1 MNESPEAGKNAPAA
15 SRPEETGIPSVPP
28 DARKQQDTPAPQ
40 HPNAAPPE
48 AEGGRQA
55 DKEPGATPPLPLLK
69 NDDEEEGAPQPASAS
84 EKPKPK
90 RPWPRFLFGFMLLV
104 LLACGGAGWLAYD
117 FLNSPGTD
125 PAVAPAQN
133 VEVTVNPGT
142 TFRTLTPELVRL
154 GAVRNADKFILLLRW
169 MSYRDIPHALKPGR
183 FRLNTG
189 WTPQQVIDQLVN
201 GSPLLDRV
209 TIPEGLAWW
218 EVGKRLE
225 KARMVRFEDFA
236 KLVHDP
242 AFLRHWGIPFDSAE
256 GFLFPDTYL
265 IMRPLELNETTAKS
279 VVGRLIDNFWRRTAP
294 LWPGGKRPG
303 PSGRDGVRRL
313 VTLASIVERETAVP
327 SERPRVAGVYA
338 NRLRLNMLLQA
349 DPTTAYGLGEGFDGN
364 LRRRH
369 LDDESNP
376 YNTYKRPGLPPGPIC
391 SPGLACLK
399 AAANPEKHDYIYFVA
414 RGEDGSHVFS
424 TNLATHNRAVREYWA
439 KRRGK

>member
-1 MNESPEAGKNAPAA
+1 MNESPEETKNTPADPGAP
-15 SRPEETGIPSVPP
+15 RPEETGIPSGVSDTRNQQAPP
-28 DARKQQDTPAPQ
+28 DQQHSDASS
-40 HPNAAPPE
+40 PE
-48 AEGGRQA
+48 AENWQPTEE
-55 DKEPGATPPLPLLK
+55 KPGEASPLDGEKPETPL
-69 NDDEEEGAPQPASAS
+69 PASAP
-84 EKPKPK
+84 ETPNNPK
-90 RPWPRFLFGFMLLV
+90 RLWPRFLLGFMLLV

-125 PAVAPAQN
+125 PAVAPAQD

-169 MSYRDIPHALKPGR
+169 MNYRDIPHALKPGR
-183 FRLNTG
+183 FRINTG

-225 KARMVRFEDFA
+225 EAQMVRFEDFD

-265 IMRPLELNETTAKS
+265 IMRPLELNEATAKS
-279 VVGRLIDNFWRRTAP
+279 VVGRLIDNFWRRTTP

-303 PSGRDGVRRL
+303 PSGRDEVRRL

-349 DPTTAYGLGEGFDGN
+349 DPTTAYGLGESFDGN
-364 LRRRH
+364 LRRKH
-369 LDDESNP
+369 LDDEGNP
-376 YNTYKRPGLPPGPIC
+376 YNTYKHPGLPPGPIC

-399 AAANPEKHDYIYFVA
+399 AAANPEQHDYIYFVA

-424 TNLATHNRAVREYWA
+424 TNLAAHNKAVREYWA

>member
-1 MNESPEAGKNAPAA
+1 MNESPEETKNTSADPGAP
-15 SRPEETGIPSVPP
+15 RPEETGIPSGVSDTRNQQDPP
-28 DARKQQDTPAPQ
+28 DQQHSDASS
-40 HPNAAPPE
+40 PE
-48 AEGGRQA
+48 AENWQPTEEKPGEASPLDGE
-55 DKEPGATPPLPLLK
+55 EPEPPLP
-69 NDDEEEGAPQPASAS
+69 ASAP
-84 EKPKPK
+84 ETPKPK
-90 RPWPRFLFGFMLLV
+90 RLWPRFLLGFMLLV

-117 FLNSPGTD
+117 FLKSPGTD
-125 PAVAPAQN
+125 PAVAPAQD

-169 MSYRDIPHALKPGR
+169 MNYRDIPHALKPGR
-183 FRLNTG
+183 FRINTG

-225 KARMVRFEDFA
+225 EAQMVRFEDFD

-265 IMRPLELNETTAKS
+265 IMRPLELNEATAKS

-303 PSGRDGVRRL
+303 PSGRDEVRRL

-364 LRRRH
+364 LRRKH
-369 LDDESNP
+369 LDDEGNP
-376 YNTYKRPGLPPGPIC
+376 YNTYKHPGLPPGPIC

-399 AAANPEKHDYIYFVA
+399 AAANPEQHDYIYFVA

-424 TNLATHNRAVREYWA
+424 TNLAAHNKAVREYWA